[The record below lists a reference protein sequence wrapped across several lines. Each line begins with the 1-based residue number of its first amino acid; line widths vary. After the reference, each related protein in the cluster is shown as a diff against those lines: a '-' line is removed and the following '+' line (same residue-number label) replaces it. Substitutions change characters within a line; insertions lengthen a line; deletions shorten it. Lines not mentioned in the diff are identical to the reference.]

1 MPMGEFFIKYYLNIN
16 QLSWIFGDAAFVFG
30 ILFIFGNFDIK
41 SVKSWML
48 LILEWIILWALEILN
63 ESFRGEAEG
72 PTANAE
78 DDKEN

>member
-41 SVKSWML
+41 SVKS
-48 LILEWIILWALEILN
+48 
-63 ESFRGEAEG
+63 
-72 PTANAE
+72 
-78 DDKEN
+78 

>member
-1 MPMGEFFIKYYLNIN
+1 M
-16 QLSWIFGDAAFVFG
+16 V
-30 ILFIFGNFDIK
+30 
-41 SVKSWML
+41 
-48 LILEWIILWALEILN
+48 LILDWIILWALEILN